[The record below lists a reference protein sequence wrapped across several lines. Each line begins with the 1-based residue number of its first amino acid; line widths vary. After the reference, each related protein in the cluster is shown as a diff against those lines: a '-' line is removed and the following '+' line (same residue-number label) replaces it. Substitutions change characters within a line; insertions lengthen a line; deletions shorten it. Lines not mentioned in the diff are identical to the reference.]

1 MALTLFFSESKL
13 KTSILVEDF
22 VFLLFLL
29 VDFFFSLSKISFM
42 SDSFSVVF
50 SIDPTSCSKF
60 SIAEFSFFLERLALL
75 FPLLFFFSAKDGS
88 FFLSKSVLV
97 SFKVSLLSRDF
108 F

>member
-1 MALTLFFSESKL
+1 MSVTFSE
-13 KTSILVEDF
+13 
-22 VFLLFLL
+22 
-29 VDFFFSLSKISFM
+29 
-42 SDSFSVVF
+42 VF

-60 SIAEFSFFLERLALL
+60 SISELSCFLERLALL
-75 FPLLFFFSAKDGS
+75 VPLLFFFSIKDGS